1 MLSSL
6 FWGTSDRLVP
16 MFNYILYLSCSPI
29 VPLPSYYFCTYV
41 EGILQRHSTFL
52 STIFT
57 MCIKTAC
64 DAYVPI
70 LLCCVC
76 IMNPLWL
83 GNTACAVYVQ
93 SCCVILLHWSI
104 VFGNHWLCWA
114 VTVHFFFSACTIN
127 MVALGVS
134 RPTTGNPSLW
144 KPVIIRGTFFVCRTL
159 EETTL
164 GMVLTACSLAF
175 F

>member
-29 VPLPSYYFCTYV
+29 IPLPSYYFCTYV

-64 DAYVPI
+64 DAYVLI